1 MLAGHGIES
10 WGERGLRMMGDE
22 AGERDAV
29 MTWGSKDHPK
39 EICPRCYGQPLAG
52 FWQTSSN
59 VHLKNTLNANWRI
72 IWHGAGRVWVQQSR
86 REKMSLEGIGTSH
99 TLAACPERMQRKQ
112 RDEDH

>member
-39 EICPRCYGQPLAG
+39 EICPRCQWAAFGRILAD
-52 FWQTSSN
+52 
-59 VHLKNTLNANWRI
+59 K
-72 IWHGAGRVWVQQSR
+72 
-86 REKMSLEGIGTSH
+86 
-99 TLAACPERMQRKQ
+99 
-112 RDEDH
+112 